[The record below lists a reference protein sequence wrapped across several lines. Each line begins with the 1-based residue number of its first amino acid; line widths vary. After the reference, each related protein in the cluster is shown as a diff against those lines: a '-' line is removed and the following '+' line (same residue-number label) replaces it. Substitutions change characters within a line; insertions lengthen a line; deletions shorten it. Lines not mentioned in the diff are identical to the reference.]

1 MSTLYKR
8 PFIWKTSLLIYKNNF
23 TKKYYA
29 PLILAPIF
37 SCARPPFSRLSLEA
51 APWTIWLFT
60 QSQSIQKWCQ
70 VLSHNIPV
78 INFVLDY
85 LLMLGSYFLG
95 NYLTALITLWAQVT
109 LIGKDAYFEGNWC
122 YTHSGVKGQSKAEG
136 QCWGSFITICLWHI
150 KSYVLW
156 TLPLLIII
164 HHTYRNIFEYET
176 SKCPIKKYG
185 IEFQPCIKVVSL
197 FLNSSSIFV
206 NWMTICINKN

>member
-1 MSTLYKR
+1 MSTFYKR

-23 TKKYYA
+23 TKKYA
-29 PLILAPIF
+29 LLILAPIF

-85 LLMLGSYFLG
+85 LLMLGSYLLG

-156 TLPLLIII
+156 TLPLLKII

-197 FLNSSSIFV
+197 FLNSFTIFV